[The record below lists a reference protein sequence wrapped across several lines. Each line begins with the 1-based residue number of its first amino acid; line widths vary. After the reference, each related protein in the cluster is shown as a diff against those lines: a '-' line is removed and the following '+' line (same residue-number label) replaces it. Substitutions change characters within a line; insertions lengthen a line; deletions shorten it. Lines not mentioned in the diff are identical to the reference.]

1 MGALSSPEPSEG
13 ECIPMTTAK
22 RALLYWKANLSA
34 LPRTWKSAGRS
45 GVSRWVGVKWMAGD
59 FRYSIRRFV
68 VELKMDKLKAW
79 DLRRQRGIQL
89 R

>member
-1 MGALSSPEPSEG
+1 
-13 ECIPMTTAK
+13 MTTAK
-22 RALLYWKANLSA
+22 RAARYWIANLSA
-34 LPRTWKSAGRS
+34 LPRVWQSAGRS
-45 GVSRWVGVKWMAGD
+45 GVSRAVGVKWMAGD
-59 FRYSIRRFV
+59 FTYSIRRFV